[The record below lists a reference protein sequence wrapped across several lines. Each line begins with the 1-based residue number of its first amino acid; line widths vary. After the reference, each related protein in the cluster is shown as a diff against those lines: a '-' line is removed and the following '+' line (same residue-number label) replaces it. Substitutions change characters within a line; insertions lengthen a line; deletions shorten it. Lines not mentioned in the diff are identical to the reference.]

1 MIIASS
7 SRWSAWTIA
16 LALLPSAAFAQ
27 RPAPVSPAPLP
38 VEDARGY
45 VEVNAQSAF
54 GNVTSQSFGG
64 EVGFRLRPNVQ
75 VFFELATARDVS
87 TPDVGT
93 AAQLIANSL
102 SQGQSGV
109 GFSVKSPATF
119 GVGGARYLFPIPDSK
134 LQPYVLGGLGAA
146 KVTRNVKF
154 TVNGTDV
161 TANLAQLGVV
171 LGGDLSGSITKPM
184 ITLGGGIV
192 YPVWQR
198 VIADFE
204 FRYGRIFAD
213 DQGIN
218 LSRAGLG
225 IGIRF

>member
-7 SRWSAWTIA
+7 SRLGAWTIA

-27 RPAPVSPAPLP
+27 RPAPVSPAPLAVDEP
-38 VEDARGY
+38 RGY
-45 VEVNAQSAF
+45 IEVNAQSAF

-64 EVGFRLRPNVQ
+64 EVGIRLRPNVQ

-87 TPDVGT
+87 TPDLGP

-102 SQGQSGV
+102 AQSQTAV
-109 GFSVKSPATF
+109 GFSVKEPATF

-134 LQPYVLGGLGAA
+134 LQPYVLGGFGAA

-154 TVNGTDV
+154 TVGGADV
-161 TANLAQLGVV
+161 TPNLPQLGVV
-171 LGGDLSGSITKPM
+171 LGSDLSGSFTKPM

-198 VIADFE
+198 VIADFQ
-204 FRYGRIFAD
+204 FRYGRIFAE